1 MVSIGGKKGRMDNNR
16 DESAANRNREPVGEL
31 ARARPYATHW
41 DRGQS
46 HPDAGLSAN
55 MPSRLADVSESPL
68 ANKTTSCPSAI
79 CMQQSSLGIRLGF
92 ARYTAKGS
100 LSAQGNERQQHPRAI
115 ARASAAKQREID
127 LGRSE
132 KRKLSRIR
140 SSGSIGKSGMT
151 H

>member
-1 MVSIGGKKGRMDNNR
+1 MASVKG
-16 DESAANRNREPVGEL
+16 AI
-31 ARARPYATHW
+31 
-41 DRGQS
+41 
-46 HPDAGLSAN
+46 
-55 MPSRLADVSESPL
+55 
-68 ANKTTSCPSAI
+68 CAI

-132 KRKLSRIR
+132 KRKLSIPVAGLSPQAGARGGR
-140 SSGSIGKSGMT
+140 RLPSQSTRPGLPQGFEVPLPTRG
-151 H
+151 

>member
-1 MVSIGGKKGRMDNNR
+1 
-16 DESAANRNREPVGEL
+16 
-31 ARARPYATHW
+31 
-41 DRGQS
+41 
-46 HPDAGLSAN
+46 
-55 MPSRLADVSESPL
+55 
-68 ANKTTSCPSAI
+68 
-79 CMQQSSLGIRLGF
+79 MQQSSLGIRLGF

-132 KRKLSRIR
+132 KRKLSIPRLAGISPQAGARGGRRLPSQSTRPGLPQGSEVPSSHARLGLLSAILRMNSIASVVRRKTIGGLARIR